1 MIEYKFSN
9 NNNKSKNTDTPK
21 NSEINHI
28 RSSFTEN
35 HSKKSKI
42 NDKSTLQADSIKD
55 IKYKMKSLPDN
66 DSSTHVE
73 NRIKFF
79 KYQQPLKPV
88 FNPRN

>member
-21 NSEINHI
+21 NSEVTHI
-28 RSSFTEN
+28 KSSLTAN
-35 HSKKSKI
+35 NSKKIKM
-42 NDKSTLQADSIKD
+42 NDKTSNLTDSIKD
-55 IKYKMKSLPDN
+55 IKFKIKSLPDN

-79 KYQQPLKPV
+79 KYQQPLKPS